1 MTERSQIVYN
11 VQMEN
16 PFNND
21 DEIADS
27 CLREPVITLEL
38 LWLIQIN

>member
-11 VQMEN
+11 FQIEN

-27 CLREPVITLEL
+27 CSA
-38 LWLIQIN
+38 

>member
-27 CLREPVITLEL
+27 CFA
-38 LWLIQIN
+38 